1 MEVLG
6 GVASVIAVIQLTSF
20 LARTL
25 KTYYCGAREAR
36 SDNKRLFSA
45 VSSLELLLRQIDA
58 LPNSDYMMSLSELLR
73 DANGPLELI
82 KVELEGVRLAIPMA
96 KKGKTKLGSLAQS
109 LKWSLKSDEVNKTIV
124 VIERHKVTL
133 SSHLGVGIM

>member
-1 MEVLG
+1 MEVLS

-25 KTYYCGAREAR
+25 KTYYCGAGEAR
-36 SDNKRLFSA
+36 SDIKRLFSA

-58 LPNSDYMMSLSELLR
+58 LPPSAYTTKLSELL
-73 DANGPLELI
+73 DDPQSPLELI
-82 KVELEGVRLAIPMA
+82 KVELEAVRLAIATP

-109 LKWSLKSDEVNKTIV
+109 LKWPLKSIAVMETVT
-124 VIERHKVTL
+124 VIDRHKATL
-133 SSHLGVGIM
+133 NSHLGLGIM